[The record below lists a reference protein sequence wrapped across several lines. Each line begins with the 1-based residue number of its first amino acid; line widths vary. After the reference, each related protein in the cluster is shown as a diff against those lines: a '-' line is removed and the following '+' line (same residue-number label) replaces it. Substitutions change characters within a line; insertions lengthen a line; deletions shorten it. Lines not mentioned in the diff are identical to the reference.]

1 MNEAFRK
8 RWKISSGKEPL
19 SDFKIE
25 FDGGTS
31 CNIPRKGFG
40 IGYGSFKIND
50 LPIERVKFTEGYSA
64 NAAELETLYSALL
77 YLDKYIREDAINHF
91 APSITIC
98 GDSCIALKWI
108 NCNYVPKEKH
118 GSKMFRTVIKQMR
131 EFIKQNQESFI
142 FGEITPF
149 WRPRKKSV
157 ELFGH

>member
-1 MNEAFRK
+1 MNNKFRQ
-8 RWKISSGKEPL
+8 RWKIASGSMP
-19 SDFKIE
+19 SADFVIE

-40 IGYGSFKIND
+40 IGYGSFQIND

-77 YLDKYIREDAINHF
+77 YLDKYIREDVINHF

-108 NCNYVPKEKH
+108 NCNCVPKEKH

>member
-1 MNEAFRK
+1 MNERFRK
-8 RWKISSGKEPL
+8 LWKISSGEMPL
-19 SDFKIE
+19 SDFVIE

-50 LPIERVKFTEGYSA
+50 LEIQRLKFDKGYSA
-64 NAAELETLYSALL
+64 NAAELETMYKALVAL
-77 YLDKYIREDAINHF
+77 NDYIISDT
-91 APSITIC
+91 ITHVSPHILVC
-98 GDSCIALKWI
+98 GDSCIALKWLNCKRRPEGSEMFVTII
-108 NCNYVPKEKH
+108 N
-118 GSKMFRTVIKQMR
+118 KMRK
-131 EFIKQNQESFI
+131 FIKQRQDCFA